1 MTDDG
6 GAVGGNHARQTTD
19 YDRRATAFVP
29 AHVTAFFAPQRA
41 DDAATTGATGA
52 GLALSDGI
60 ETSVEPAADR
70 DSTDHDDSA
79 HHVTL
84 DGDPAEIDPV
94 FGVLDTLDV
103 PPVSVAV
110 ESAVPIGAG
119 FGVSGGAALGTALAV
134 NDLFGLARS
143 ENDIVAVAHAA
154 EVSAGTG
161 LGDIVGA
168 ARGGLPLRLDPGDPE
183 HGRFDGI
190 PATPRIEYV
199 SFGEFSTADVLSGD
213 TEPVTEAGE
222 RALERVVE
230 TPTVSELLAAAREF
244 ATESRLLGGDT
255 REAIEAVEAAGG
267 HASMAMLGR
276 TVFAAGTG
284 LSDAGYDPAVCAVDS
299 GGARVL
305 DGSARDD

>member
-6 GAVGGNHARQTTD
+6 GAGGENHTRQTTD
-19 YDRRATAFVP
+19 DDRRATAFVP
-29 AHVTAFFAPQRA
+29 AHVTAFFAPQRT
-41 DDAATTGATGA
+41 DDHATTGATGA

-60 ETSVEPAADR
+60 ETTVEPAPDR
-70 DSTDHDDSA
+70 DSSDHRI
-79 HHVTL
+79 TL
-84 DGDPAEIDPV
+84 DGEPAEIDPV
-94 FGVLDTLDV
+94 LGVLDALDV

-134 NDLFGLARS
+134 NDLFDLARS

-161 LGDIVGA
+161 LGDVVGA

-183 HGRFDGI
+183 HGRLDGI

-213 TEPVTEAGE
+213 TDPVIAAGE
-222 RALERVVE
+222 QALARVTE
-230 TPTVSELLAAAREF
+230 TPTVDELLAAAREF
-244 ATESRLLGGDT
+244 ATESRLLGDDV
-255 REAIEAVEAAGG
+255 RDAIEAVEAAGG

-284 LSDAGYDPAVCAVDS
+284 LSNAGYDPAVCTVDS
-299 GGARVL
+299 GGARLL
-305 DGSARDD
+305 DGSERDD